1 MELDK
6 AFENK
11 FWKKVKFRRKGRFKD
26 IFKWAKRN
34 KNNYSILR
42 KKIFQ
47 KKSKNKRGLCI
58 ILFLTIL
65 PFIFCLIYLN
75 IYIKNRK
82 NSLFEYDKISF
93 NTSIEKDK
101 NEEINEAENYMKLV
115 LNHTKLDKDKIY
127 YTSKN
132 PKISIVITVYNGE
145 AFLNTALLSIQ
156 NQDLK
161 DIEIVM
167 VDDYSKDNSVNLIKE
182 LMKTEPRIVLYQN
195 KENKG
200 MLYTKSKGI
209 LLSKGKY
216 IMVMD
221 IDDIYVQ
228 RDAFRCLYVEAE
240 KNNLDILGFTITS
253 NKGTMIRPRSTNRDS
268 KRIIYQPELSNLT
281 YSYDS
286 KGNIMNV
293 GESLANIFVKAKLYK
308 KTIKLID
315 ETNLNTYTVYHDDR
329 IIYFLL
335 SRNAYNAK
343 FVDRY
348 FYIVLQTWNKGDK
361 KVKLREDIKK
371 KNVNNKICFSI
382 LNYLEILFKNTK
394 NTYEDKKIAFSQ
406 IKVWY
411 LYYSCR
417 KNKIT
422 REKAKKIFKLYLN
435 CDYIS
440 KKDKAKIQEFI
451 LNK

>member
-1 MELDK
+1 MNL
-6 AFENK
+6 
-11 FWKKVKFRRKGRFKD
+11 G
-26 IFKWAKRN
+26 
-34 KNNYSILR
+34 
-42 KKIFQ
+42 
-47 KKSKNKRGLCI
+47 
-58 ILFLTIL
+58 
-65 PFIFCLIYLN
+65 
-75 IYIKNRK
+75 
-82 NSLFEYDKISF
+82 
-93 NTSIEKDK
+93 
-101 NEEINEAENYMKLV
+101 
-115 LNHTKLDKDKIY
+115 LNHTQIDKNKIY

-145 AFLNTALLSIQ
+145 AFLNTSLLSIQ

-167 VDDYSKDNSVNLIKE
+167 IDDCSKDNSVNLIKE

-221 IDDIYVQ
+221 VDDIYVQ
-228 RDAFRCLYVEAE
+228 RDAFRTLYVEAE
-240 KNNLDILGFTITS
+240 KNNLDILGFVFTSSEGTITR
-253 NKGTMIRPRSTNRDS
+253 KRSTFRDS

-286 KGNIMNV
+286 EGNIMNV

-315 ETNLNTYTVYHDDR
+315 EKNLNTYMVFHDDR

-335 SRNAYNAK
+335 SRNAYNGK

-348 FYIVLQTWNKGDK
+348 FYIVLRT
-361 KVKLREDIKK
+361 
-371 KNVNNKICFSI
+371 
-382 LNYLEILFKNTK
+382 
-394 NTYEDKKIAFSQ
+394 
-406 IKVWY
+406 
-411 LYYSCR
+411 
-417 KNKIT
+417 
-422 REKAKKIFKLYLN
+422 
-435 CDYIS
+435 
-440 KKDKAKIQEFI
+440 
-451 LNK
+451 

>member
-6 AFENK
+6 AFKNK
-11 FWKKVKFRRKGRFKD
+11 YWKKVKFKRKGRFKD
-26 IFKWAKRN
+26 IFKQAKRN

-42 KKIFQ
+42 KKIF
-47 KKSKNKRGLCI
+47 KKNSKIKRGLCI
-58 ILFLTIL
+58 ILFLTIV
-65 PFIFCLIYLN
+65 PFIFYLIYIN
-75 IYIKNRK
+75 IYIKSRK
-82 NSLFEYDKISF
+82 YSLDEYDKISF

-132 PKISIVITVYNGE
+132 PKISIVITLYNGE

-167 VDDYSKDNSVNLIKE
+167 IDDCSKDNSVNLIKE

-221 IDDIYVQ
+221 VDDIYVQ
-228 RDAFRCLYVEAE
+228 RDAFRTLYVEAE
-240 KNNLDILGFTITS
+240 KNNLDILGFVFTSSKRTITR
-253 NKGTMIRPRSTNRDS
+253 KRSTFRDS

-281 YSYDS
+281 YSYD
-286 KGNIMNV
+286 
-293 GESLANIFVKAKLYK
+293 
-308 KTIKLID
+308 
-315 ETNLNTYTVYHDDR
+315 
-329 IIYFLL
+329 
-335 SRNAYNAK
+335 
-343 FVDRY
+343 
-348 FYIVLQTWNKGDK
+348 
-361 KVKLREDIKK
+361 
-371 KNVNNKICFSI
+371 
-382 LNYLEILFKNTK
+382 
-394 NTYEDKKIAFSQ
+394 
-406 IKVWY
+406 
-411 LYYSCR
+411 
-417 KNKIT
+417 
-422 REKAKKIFKLYLN
+422 
-435 CDYIS
+435 
-440 KKDKAKIQEFI
+440 
-451 LNK
+451 